1 MQPGS
6 IILGNKKDGGYVK
19 DGAYFSYKELYLS
32 DKGITH
38 EVGMTDAPEKSVA
51 YEEVGDVDES
61 ISIKKYSHRS
71 YSGKL
76 LEHFAYCVLW
86 FGERIYFENTKELT
100 SFVDE
105 RFFERYND
113 RCPICG
119 ELRGH
124 GLHYAF
130 MDGSGLPYEIFVC
143 SKKCLKKLTG
153 HYTTY
158 RKMFPELQHYPDMK
172 NYPV

>member
-1 MQPGS
+1 MRS
-6 IILGNKKDGGYVK
+6 IILGTKKDGGYASE
-19 DGAYFSYKELYLS
+19 GAYLSYKEIYLF
-32 DKGITH
+32 DKGISH

-51 YEEVGDVDES
+51 YEEIGIATES
-61 ISIKKYSHRS
+61 ISIKKYPHRS

-76 LEHFAYCVLW
+76 IEKFAYCVLW
-86 FGERIYFENTKELT
+86 FGERIYFENNEELT
-100 SFVDE
+100 KFTDG

-124 GLHYAF
+124 HLQYAF
-130 MDGSGLPYEIFVC
+130 MDGSGLPYEIFTC
-143 SKKCLKKLTG
+143 SKECLKKLTG
-153 HYTTY
+153 HYSIY
-158 RKMFPELQHYPDMK
+158 KKMFPELQHYPDMK